1 MAAAQ
6 RQCQQSDYSQKQRV
20 SLAAQLEDGLV
31 EEHWLGH
38 PETHPPERGIFDK
51 EEVTFGHVTQGPRRA
66 GAPQVDHVD
75 VVLVACTACESGG
88 RV

>member
-1 MAAAQ
+1 LAAAQ

-38 PETHPPERGIFDK
+38 PETLNPKP
-51 EEVTFGHVTQGPRRA
+51 
-66 GAPQVDHVD
+66 
-75 VVLVACTACESGG
+75 
-88 RV
+88 